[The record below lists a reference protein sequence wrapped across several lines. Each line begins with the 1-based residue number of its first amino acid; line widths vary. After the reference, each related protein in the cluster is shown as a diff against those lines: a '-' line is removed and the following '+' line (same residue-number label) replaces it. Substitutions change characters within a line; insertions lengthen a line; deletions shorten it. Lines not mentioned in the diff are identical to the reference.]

1 MRYRRCSNPTEFESR
16 NGVTV
21 PESSS
26 RKSGVDEL
34 DVTLLDALHVNPR
47 VSFERLGTALNISA
61 VTAARRWQRLSD
73 SGRAWVSAV
82 PGSRLALSAAVF
94 EVEAEPGRLLEVGQA
109 LAEIPQVGSVYFTA
123 GEFDVLALV
132 FAADMKTL
140 TALLLERLA
149 QILGIA
155 RTRAHIGLHW
165 HSGAQWRLGAIDTGQ
180 HRSVVDESEAGDQR
194 AARDSS
200 LDPVDRALFL
210 ALQRDGRARYRD
222 LARDLGSTEGQVRRQ
237 LAALTRR
244 GMVNFRTDFT
254 RSEGGWPAELVLWL
268 TVPHHELRG
277 TGADIA
283 LWPETRICVSMIGS
297 ANLLV
302 MSQVH
307 QIADLSEILDRIH
320 RTFPAVLVADQ
331 RLVLRPCKSW
341 GRMLDSDGHGHA
353 VVPVDP
359 WAPITDRPRSGTAP
373 D

>member
-1 MRYRRCSNPTEFESR
+1 M
-16 NGVTV
+16 TV
-21 PESSS
+21 AENRS

-34 DVTLLDALHVNPR
+34 DVTLLDALHMNPR
-47 VSFERLGTALNISA
+47 VSFERLGAALDISA

-82 PGSRLALSAAVF
+82 PGARLALSAAVF

-109 LAEIPQVGSVYFTA
+109 LADIPQVGSVYFTA

-132 FAADMKTL
+132 FAADMKSL

-149 QILGIA
+149 QLPGIA

-165 HSGAQWRLGAIDTGQ
+165 HSGVQWRLGAIDTTQ
-180 HRSVVDESEAGDQR
+180 RSVIDESEPGAGR
-194 AARDSS
+194 TARDSS
-200 LDPVDRALFL
+200 LDPADRALFL

-244 GMVNFRTDFT
+244 GMLNFRTDFT

-268 TVPHHELRG
+268 TVPHHELQNA
-277 TGADIA
+277 GADIG
-283 LWPETRICVSMIGS
+283 LWPETRICVSIIGS

-302 MSQVH
+302 MAQVH
-307 QIADLSEILDRIH
+307 RIADLSEILDRIH
-320 RTFPAVLVADQ
+320 RTFPTVVVADQ

-353 VVPVDP
+353 VIPVDP
-359 WAPITDRPRSGTAP
+359 WAPLTDRPRSETAP